1 MRRRITAAIVGV
13 TAFILLALG
22 IPLAVVIQRSAVRAE
37 LVELQRTAASTLT
50 EIEVPLDAARLA
62 ALVNEP
68 DAPPPFTVYDRS
80 GSVVFGQPDPRT
92 EAIAQSALG
101 GASATSSG
109 GELAAATPI
118 TDADEN
124 VVGALVVTKSL
135 ADANTTT
142 RVAWMVMVAIGI
154 VAVGFAWLIAS
165 RLSRRLARPIIELAE
180 SAANTGV
187 GGVPRQRNR
196 PASLRSTSFTTRC
209 STSHGR
215 STRHWHTNAGSAPDV
230 SHQLRTPLAGLRLKI
245 EHASVSDE
253 AERATLI
260 GELDRIDSTVDHLL
274 AFSRDNTPMSATCSP
289 ATVLA
294 AGVTEFSGIAAKR
307 SRGLECA
314 IHTTGL
320 AAMSP
325 AALGQAIQVLL
336 DNAVAHGQG
345 DILTTVRKAPGGIAV
360 DVEDGGTIDAS
371 VTDDQLFERHQG
383 DHHGIGLS
391 LARSIVEAEGGRL
404 MLTSRQPSRFTV
416 MLLDADEPS
425 G

>member
-37 LVELQRTAASTLT
+37 LVELQRTAAATLT
-50 EIEVPLDAARLA
+50 EIEVPLDAAALA

-68 DAPPPFTVYDRS
+68 DAPPPFAVYDRS
-80 GSVVFGQPDPRT
+80 GSAVFGQPDPRT

-135 ADANTTT
+135 ADANATA

-187 GGVPRQRNR
+187 GGVLAPAEPTGIIEIDVLHDALLDQSRQVNEALARER
-196 PASLRSTSFTTRC
+196 RF
-209 STSHGR
+209 
-215 STRHWHTNAGSAPDV
+215 SADV

-253 AERATLI
+253 AERAALI

-345 DILTTVRKAPGGIAV
+345 DVLATVRKAPGGIAV

-416 MLLDADEPS
+416 MLLDADEPAD
-425 G
+425 

>member
-1 MRRRITAAIVGV
+1 MAAGTTPRPPDPARHGPRFRDRHRRRPRRRSRRLHHQALLDQRAARPCPGTPSRRERRGYQRGDRARAVAHPAGVVRRRDRHDPRRRLSPRRGMRRRITAAIVGV

-37 LVELQRTAASTLT
+37 LVELQRTAAATLT

-135 ADANTTT
+135 ADANATA

-187 GGVPRQRNR
+187 GGVLA
-196 PASLRSTSFTTRC
+196 PAEPT
-209 STSHGR
+209 GIIEI
-215 STRHWHTNAGSAPDV
+215 DV
-230 SHQLRTPLAGLRLKI
+230 LHDA
-245 EHASVSDE
+245 
-253 AERATLI
+253 
-260 GELDRIDSTVDHLL
+260 
-274 AFSRDNTPMSATCSP
+274 
-289 ATVLA
+289 
-294 AGVTEFSGIAAKR
+294 
-307 SRGLECA
+307 
-314 IHTTGL
+314 
-320 AAMSP
+320 
-325 AALGQAIQVLL
+325 LL
-336 DNAVAHGQG
+336 DQSRQVNEA
-345 DILTTVRKAPGGIAV
+345 
-360 DVEDGGTIDAS
+360 
-371 VTDDQLFERHQG
+371 
-383 DHHGIGLS
+383 
-391 LARSIVEAEGGRL
+391 LARER
-404 MLTSRQPSRFTV
+404 RF
-416 MLLDADEPS
+416 
-425 G
+425 